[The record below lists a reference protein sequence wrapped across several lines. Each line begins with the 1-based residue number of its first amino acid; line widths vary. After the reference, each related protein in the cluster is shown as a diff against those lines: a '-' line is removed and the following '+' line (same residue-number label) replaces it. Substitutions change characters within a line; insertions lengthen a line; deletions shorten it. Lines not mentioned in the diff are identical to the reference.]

1 MKNSSV
7 VPGVQKQ
14 ANPISTWDW
23 SAQSILK
30 FWNPIQSLKRGRYKV
45 LNEKCWL

>member
-45 LNEKCWL
+45 LN